1 MSRMGPW
8 LLAIALIGLAG
19 CASAEEAACATIAD
33 DGIDLLQDLIDQVDA
48 MTPEQMAA
56 AAAGDELSSE
66 LEDRAVVLTS
76 RADIAGCSPD
86 EMTELL
92 RDRGQ
97 RLTAKTE
104 RGQVFVDVVLS
115 GALFAG

>member
-1 MSRMGPW
+1 MGSW
-8 LLAIALIGLAG
+8 LLVIVLIAVAG
-19 CASAEEAACATIAD
+19 CGPTEQAACATIAD

-66 LEDRAVVLTS
+66 LEDRAAMLDS
-76 RADIAGCSPD
+76 RADSSGCSPD

-97 RLTAKTE
+97 QLTAETE
-104 RGQVFVDVVLS
+104 QGQVFVDVVLS